1 MGFFSFGNTWRL
13 IINNFGLG
21 GMNKEKL
28 CKKELSLKKKYEL
41 LKREPPIYYYYYYYL
56 GSCVPHNKDNFHK
69 KNKLK
74 RILFCLMLRRL
85 CLFHLSEHFFKKK
98 IDSKAKLSTNFSSK
112 QKLKHDLLFKI
123 VMKTKER
130 LYFQPLYH
138 VIIILYPLIFGCERE
153 MLILLFLSCI
163 SWIINKN
170 LIT

>member
-13 IINNFGLG
+13 IISNFGLG

-28 CKKELSLKKKYEL
+28 CKKKLSLKKKYEL

-56 GSCVPHNKDNFHK
+56 GSCVPHNKDSFHK

-138 VIIILYPLIFGCERE
+138 VIIILYPLIFGCEGE

-163 SWIINKN
+163 S
-170 LIT
+170 

>member
-1 MGFFSFGNTWRL
+1 VEWTR
-13 IINNFGLG
+13 
-21 GMNKEKL
+21 KYYA
-28 CKKELSLKKKYEL
+28 KKELGLKKKCEL
-41 LKREPPIYYYYYYYL
+41 LKKNPQFIIIIIFL
-56 GSCVPHNKDNFHK
+56 GSCVPHNKDSFHK

-85 CLFHLSEHFFKKK
+85 HLFHLSKHLFFLK
-98 IDSKAKLSTNFSSK
+98 IDSKAKFSTNFSSK
-112 QKLKHDLLFKI
+112 QKLKHDILFKI

-138 VIIILYPLIFGCERE
+138 VIIALYPLIFGCERE